1 MPDTRFHRIM
11 KLSGFSLIPFLAL
24 AGNIAQASPA
34 WDEATALAALAS
46 GTEEKAR
53 ACQVL
58 AVVGGPDTVPALAEL
73 LGDNQLA
80 SYARTA
86 LEVIED
92 PSAGEALRAALTQ
105 LEGRLL
111 AGVVTSIGVRE
122 DEAALPALQAL
133 ATDTDRE
140 VAASALAALAQIGSE
155 NALATVVQTLQGESE
170 ELRITAAHATLAAA
184 ERKAKDG
191 KTEAARDLLE
201 SVQKADLPEHI
212 RKAATTALSSE

>member
-1 MPDTRFHRIM
+1 M
-11 KLSGFSLIPFLAL
+11 KLSGFYLIPCLAL
-24 AGNIAQASPA
+24 AGIIAQASPA

-46 GTEEKAR
+46 GNEEKAR

-105 LEGRLL
+105 LEGRY
-111 AGVVTSIGVRE
+111 
-122 DEAALPALQAL
+122 EAALPALQAL

-184 ERKAKDG
+184 ERMAKDG